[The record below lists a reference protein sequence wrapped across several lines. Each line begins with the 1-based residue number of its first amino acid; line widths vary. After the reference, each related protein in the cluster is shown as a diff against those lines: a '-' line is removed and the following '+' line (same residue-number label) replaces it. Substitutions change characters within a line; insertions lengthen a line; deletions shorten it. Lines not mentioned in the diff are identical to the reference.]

1 MAFTYNINIIKI
13 ILVKEGMLVENTNEN
28 KGVVVTEEAKARQAQ
43 SMKEKWQD
51 PVYRLKVSAGRATKK
66 VEKLT
71 KELEALRSA
80 NPVDAEKV
88 QATEKALD
96 AANAK
101 LAEVKAELA
110 KVQG

>member
-1 MAFTYNINIIKI
+1 M
-13 ILVKEGMLVENTNEN
+13 ENTNTN
-28 KGVVVTEEAKARQAQ
+28 QGVRMSEEAKVKQAQ
-43 SMKEKWQD
+43 TMREKWQD
-51 PVYRLKVSAGRATKK
+51 PVYRLKVSEGRTTRKI
-66 VEKLT
+66 EKLT

>member
-1 MAFTYNINIIKI
+1 MS
-13 ILVKEGMLVENTNEN
+13 
-28 KGVVVTEEAKARQAQ
+28 EEAKVKQAQ
-43 SMKEKWQD
+43 TMREKWQD
-51 PVYRLKVSAGRATKK
+51 PVYRLKVSEGRTTRK
-66 VEKLT
+66 VAKLT

-80 NPVDAEKV
+80 DPVDTEKV

-110 KVQG
+110 KFQG